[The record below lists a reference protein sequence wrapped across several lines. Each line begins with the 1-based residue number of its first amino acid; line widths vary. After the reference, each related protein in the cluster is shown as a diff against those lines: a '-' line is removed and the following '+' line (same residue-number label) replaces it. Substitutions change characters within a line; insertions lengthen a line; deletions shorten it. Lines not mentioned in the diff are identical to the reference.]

1 MYKYFIKSN
10 RSIRH
15 PCIVTLMGVCLFD
28 DYQLMLVTNLIEG
41 YNLQS
46 IIFQK
51 LLTVSMNLYVNPKP
65 IKIHVLFMQLD
76 TRSKLRISVQV
87 AKAVSYLHSR
97 RPAIIHQ
104 DIKPANILVNNIVF
118 HVHCKGDFSFSIHRL
133 QIVVVPIYVT
143 LVSRSY
149 KTS

>member
-104 DIKPANILVNNIVF
+104 DIKPANILVINGFPANVAYMR
-118 HVHCKGDFSFSIHRL
+118 HNY
-133 QIVVVPIYVT
+133 YVWSPRT
-143 LVSRSY
+143 LLISD
-149 KTS
+149 KITC